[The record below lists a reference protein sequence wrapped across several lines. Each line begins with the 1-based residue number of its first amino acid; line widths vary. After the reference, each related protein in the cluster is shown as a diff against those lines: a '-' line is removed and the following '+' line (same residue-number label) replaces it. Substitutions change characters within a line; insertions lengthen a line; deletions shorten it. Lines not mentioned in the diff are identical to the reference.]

1 MFISIVI
8 LLLLV
13 VAFSFLSLSPVS
25 SRLRPSDSDPGGTRE
40 GGKRRFNLGRSLVIT
55 LPDLLATT
63 IVFTAS
69 VIVSSYVYRWTTHS
83 RFDALMVD
91 ALSMLCVSSV
101 VMLCASYWATA
112 PDPDPAVV
120 SHTQEWY
127 IPASIAALG
136 VLNAVLFGTH
146 FAVFYK
152 PGKVIERLCSAR
164 VGKGTLSMSTDFSK
178 SLDFR
183 YFLTGFLGWLLAAVG
198 LVFHHP
204 RLRGRREQTS
214 GYGRVLWAAAEC
226 LPALAGT
233 VALGV
238 YGTYYWTTRDVMKD
252 VYGQA
257 FLTAIKKWGFGQYL
271 ALSTWVQPVLAF
283 LYVYFVGEGEG
294 ERREEGQEGDQGSR
308 RKEGGFVAV

>member
-1 MFISIVI
+1 MFISVII
-8 LLLLV
+8 LLVLV
-13 VAFSFLSLSPVS
+13 IAFSVLSLSPVS
-25 SRLRPSDSDPGGTRE
+25 SRLRSSCSDPGTRAKR
-40 GGKRRFNLGRSLVIT
+40 KRRFNLGRSLVTT

-63 IVFTAS
+63 IVFSAS

-112 PDPDPAVV
+112 PDPDPAFV

-146 FAVFYK
+146 FSVFYK

-164 VGKGTLSMSTDFSK
+164 VRKGTLSISTEFSK

-183 YFLTGFLGWLLAAVG
+183 YFLTGFVGWLLASVG

-204 RLRGRREQTS
+204 RLRRRREKTS
-214 GYGRVLWAAAEC
+214 GYGRVLWAAAEW
-226 LPALAGT
+226 LPALAGAA
-233 VALGV
+233 ALGV
-238 YGTYYWTTRDVMKD
+238 YMRYYWATRDVMKE

-294 ERREEGQEGDQGSR
+294 RGQEEEQEDEASR
-308 RKEGGFVAV
+308 RKEGNLVVV